1 MLDVL
6 FAEQGEGKENDRG
19 SQESW
24 NIYIPRQLDVYR
36 KVHRWFSPT
45 SRSDPASSHAKGEQA
60 YARRNQSSTQ
70 PVDPPILVFLPFTA
84 RDHQDSNDDGHESES
99 GVDVGQKSP
108 SSFTSLCH
116 GSS

>member
-36 KVHRWFSPT
+36 KVHDG
-45 SRSDPASSHAKGEQA
+45 SRQPREAIPLRVTLKVNKHTHDVINPPPS
-60 YARRNQSSTQ
+60 QS
-70 PVDPPILVFLPFTA
+70 ILLF
-84 RDHQDSNDDGHESES
+84 
-99 GVDVGQKSP
+99 
-108 SSFTSLCH
+108 SSFFLSPRGITRIPMMMDTRVSPAWM
-116 GSS
+116 